1 MPWALYFVFL
11 ALVLVPF
18 ALLILLAW
26 PAGAAAGMNR
36 FLRFV
41 LPVLLVAVFAVIA
54 LFVLNAFES
63 TELMRTE
70 KRAGPTLLNR

>member
-1 MPWALYFVFL
+1 
-11 ALVLVPF
+11 
-18 ALLILLAW
+18 
-26 PAGAAAGMNR
+26 MNR

>member
-1 MPWALYFVFL
+1 
-11 ALVLVPF
+11 
-18 ALLILLAW
+18 
-26 PAGAAAGMNR
+26 MNR

-41 LPVLLVAVFAVIA
+41 LPVILVAVFAVIA

-70 KRAGPTLLNR
+70 KRAGPTMLNR

>member
-1 MPWALYFVFL
+1 
-11 ALVLVPF
+11 
-18 ALLILLAW
+18 
-26 PAGAAAGMNR
+26 MNC

-54 LFVLNAFES
+54 LFVLNALES

>member
-1 MPWALYFVFL
+1 
-11 ALVLVPF
+11 
-18 ALLILLAW
+18 
-26 PAGAAAGMNR
+26 MNR

-63 TELMRTE
+63 TEMMRTE